1 MQRGLGG
8 GLRRIR
14 TWCTEL
20 ARLLTLLLVFGAS
33 SAHAGGLSTLLT
45 DLYGGDGILLATPP
59 SGFNHSPHF
68 SASSLDDLNSLSE
81 ELTSALGFFAF
92 NSTVSSYTFDLER
105 GVPVRTTDS
114 LGPILS
120 ERATTLGARRL
131 NVGFS
136 YNRIDFKR
144 FEGDDLDDI
153 TLFFDHDDINNDG
166 ILGPPGCDCA
176 ELDKVR
182 VDLDIELA
190 QDVYS
195 IYGTFGVLKNL
206 DIGVAIPLL
215 HVDLKASASAE
226 VDRRHTNSTIVHNFA
241 DPPVPPE
248 DFKTSSVKGSA
259 TGIGD
264 VLLRG
269 KYNFLRGEEWMPN
282 LAFLGQV
289 KFPTGDEDDLLGTGD
304 WRGMPMLIADK
315 TYGRVSPHVNL
326 GFEIVGGKS
335 DLNNL
340 KYFIGADVRLHE
352 RATTVIDLLGR
363 WEPSGDGVGDN
374 LLDIAIGGKF
384 NVYRSLVLVTNF
396 IVPLNRNQGLRP
408 DFIWALGFE
417 YTFGGGG

>member
-1 MQRGLGG
+1 MEARLGRGG
-8 GLRRIR
+8 GLIWTRWIAFAGV
-14 TWCTEL
+14 L
-20 ARLLTLLLVFGAS
+20 MLPLVVGARGAS
-33 SAHAGGLSTLLT
+33 AGDLATLLT
-45 DLYGGDGILLATPP
+45 ELYGGDGILLEPTGGAFP
-59 SGFNHSPHF
+59 SHAPHF
-68 SASSLDDLNSLSE
+68 AGSSLDDLNSLSE
-81 ELTSALGFFAF
+81 EVTSALGFFAF
-92 NSTVSSYTFDLER
+92 NSTVSSYTFDLEL
-105 GVPVRTTDS
+105 GVPVRTSDS

-120 ERATTLGARRL
+120 ERATTLGAKRL

-144 FEGDDLDDI
+144 FEGADLDDLTI
-153 TLFFDHDDINNDG
+153 FFDHDDINSDG

-182 VDLDIELA
+182 VNLDIELV

-206 DIGVAIPLL
+206 DIGVAIPFL

-226 VDRRHTNSTIVHNFA
+226 VDRRHTNSINIHNFA
-241 DPPVPPE
+241 EPPDTVVGE
-248 DFKTSSVKGSA
+248 DSRTSSVKGSA

-269 KYNFLRGEEWMPN
+269 KYNFLRGEEWRPN
-282 LAFLGQV
+282 LAVLGQV

-340 KYFIGADVRLHE
+340 TYFIGADVRLHE

-384 NVYRSLVLVTNF
+384 NVYRSLVLGCRKAN
-396 IVPLNRNQGLRP
+396 
-408 DFIWALGFE
+408 AS
-417 YTFGGGG
+417 